1 MQNTRQGFNA
11 SKGFDEF
18 GGLSN
23 NGGQFSKT
31 GQHTTQVQSPFNQT
45 HASMG
50 GTLSQ
55 TNTANLKG
63 KLQSLDEMIRQ
74 LADELQYH
82 KKDVQVLRQDKE
94 SLENVLTMKTQ
105 DVRKTLTN
113 ELFKVEEEMKR
124 HYAHQKA
131 ENARIQQQVTALKG
145 EKTALD
151 MQLLE
156 MERRMA
162 ELELQV
168 GHDQHH

>member
-1 MQNTRQGFNA
+1 MQNTRQNFNA

-18 GGLSN
+18 SAGGPLSK
-23 NGGQFSKT
+23 NGAQG
-31 GQHTTQVQSPFNQT
+31 QSPFNQT
-45 HASMG
+45 HGSMA
-50 GTLSQ
+50 Q
-55 TNTANLKG
+55 TTQQNTANIKG
-63 KLQSLDEMIRQ
+63 KLGSLDEMIRQ
-74 LADELQYH
+74 LADELNYH
-82 KKDVQVLRQDKE
+82 KKEVQVLRSEKE
-94 SLENVLTMKTQ
+94 SLESVLTMKTQ

-156 MERRMA
+156 LERRMA